1 MASRSDPQWV
11 KGEAPVGII
20 TVGDPRLRRVA
31 RPVDDLS
38 TAKPLADMMVAKL
51 RELNGAGLAANQIG
65 EDLAIVVI
73 EVRKTDIFPDRPES
87 PLYVMINPKIIE
99 VDEEL
104 VDEWEGCFSVP
115 GLMGKVQRSKTL
127 RVEYCSPDGKQHIES
142 FDGYL
147 ARVVQHELSHL
158 EGRDF
163 LDYMDSMES
172 ITTVENWLKFH
183 RTAD

>member
-1 MASRSDPQWV
+1 MDKSDRRWL
-11 KGEAPVGII
+11 KGEAPPGIV
-20 TVGDPRLRRVA
+20 TVGDPVLRKHA
-31 RPVDDLS
+31 RQVDNPADV
-38 TAKPLADMMVAKL
+38 KELADMMVAKL
-51 RELNGAGLAANQIG
+51 RELNGAGLAANQVG
-65 EDLAIVVI
+65 ENVAVIVI
-73 EVRKTDIFPDRPES
+73 EVRKTDVFPDRPES
-87 PLYVMINPKIIE
+87 PLYVLVNPKIAD

-115 GLMGKVQRSKTL
+115 GLMGKVRRPKSV
-127 RVEYCSPDGKQHIES
+127 RVEYSTPDGERRTDS

-163 LDYMDSMES
+163 LDYMESMES

-183 RTAD
+183 RD